1 MSQEFPD
8 DFSPIALPL
17 QGSERLLANK
27 GTTTVADIAS
37 FTGRPNTWSQYNAT
51 QNVNIAN
58 NRVINVG
65 NPENGGDAVNL
76 DSMTSYVTEQINNIE
91 VGGAAP
97 KYWVLS
103 GAIISPDSYNVS
115 DSMIL
120 TSPLL
125 KETVS
130 KDEVSGLEVRE
141 YELGIGV
148 RVTSAADPTPSI
160 LAVMIPDA
168 ALPQEFKD
176 AIFPE
181 LPGTA
186 TASSAVSGGFGMY
199 PTTAMVMYGGQD
211 TSPSSPM
218 PNGHAFMFMVD
229 GLGENTLSMCT
240 ATIRTFSVGGSVPP
254 PIPGPSPDPD
264 PGDS

>member
-8 DFSPIALPL
+8 DFNPIALPL

-51 QNVNIAN
+51 QNVNAAN
-58 NRVINVG
+58 NRIINVG

-103 GAIISPDSYNVS
+103 GAIIQEFLNVS

-130 KDEVSGLEVRE
+130 KDEASGLEVRE

-148 RVTSAADPTPSI
+148 KVTSAEDPTPSI
-160 LAVMIPDA
+160 LAVLIPDA

-218 PNGHAFMFMVD
+218 PNGHVFMFMVD
-229 GLGENTLSMCT
+229 GLGENTQNLCL

-264 PGDS
+264 PY

>member
-8 DFSPIALPL
+8 DFNPIALPL

-51 QNVNIAN
+51 QNVNVAN
-58 NRVINVG
+58 NRIVNVG
-65 NPENGGDAVNL
+65 NPEHGGDAVNL
-76 DSMTSYVTEQINNIE
+76 DSMTTYVTDQISNIVVE
-91 VGGAAP
+91 GTAP

-103 GAIISPDSYNVS
+103 GAIIQVIFNVG

-130 KDEVSGLEVRE
+130 KDEVSGLELRE
-141 YELGIGV
+141 YELSIGV
-148 RVTSAADPTPSI
+148 KVTSAEDPSPSV
-160 LAVMIPDA
+160 LVVMIPDA

-176 AIFPE
+176 AIFSE
-181 LPGTA
+181 LPGMA
-186 TASSAVSGGFGMY
+186 TAMSLVSGGIGMY

-218 PNGHAFMFMVD
+218 PNGHRFAIVVD
-229 GLGENTLSMCT
+229 GLGENTQSICLS
-240 ATIRTFSVGGSVPP
+240 TIRTISVGGSVPP
-254 PIPGPSPDPD
+254 PIPGPAPDPE
-264 PGDS
+264 P

>member
-51 QNVNIAN
+51 QNVNAAN

-103 GAIISPDSYNVS
+103 GAIIRPYSYNVS

-120 TSPLL
+120 TPPLL

-148 RVTSAADPTPSI
+148 RVTSAEDPTPSV
-160 LAVMIPDA
+160 LTVMIPDA

-199 PTTAMVMYGGQD
+199 PTTAMVMYDGQD

-218 PNGHAFMFMVD
+218 PNGHVFMFMVD
-229 GLGENTLSMCT
+229 GLGENTQSICM

-254 PIPGPSPDPD
+254 PIPGPSPD
-264 PGDS
+264 S

>member
-8 DFSPIALPL
+8 DFNPIALPL

-51 QNVNIAN
+51 QNVNTAN
-58 NRVINVG
+58 NRIINVG

-76 DSMTSYVTEQINNIE
+76 DSMTSYVTDQINNIV

-103 GAIISPDSYNVS
+103 GAIIAPEAYNVS

-141 YELGIGV
+141 YELSIGV
-148 RVTSAADPTPSI
+148 RVTSAEDPSPSI
-160 LAVMIPDA
+160 LMVMIPDA

-176 AIFPE
+176 AIFTE

-186 TASSAVSGGFGMY
+186 TASSVVSGGIGMY
-199 PTTAMVMYGGQD
+199 PTTAMVMYFGQD

-218 PNGHAFMFMVD
+218 PNGHVFMFMVD
-229 GLGENTLSMCT
+229 GLGENTQSMCM

-254 PIPGPSPDPD
+254 PIPGPSPLP
-264 PGDS
+264 

>member
-8 DFSPIALPL
+8 DFNPIALPL

-51 QNVNIAN
+51 QNVNAAN
-58 NRVINVG
+58 NRIINVS

-76 DSMTSYVTEQINNIE
+76 DSMTSYVTDQINNIV

-103 GAIISPDSYNVS
+103 GAIISPDVYNVS

-120 TSPLL
+120 TPPML

-148 RVTSAADPTPSI
+148 RVTSAADPTPSM
-160 LAVMIPDA
+160 LSVMIPDA

-186 TASSAVSGGFGMY
+186 TAFSVVSGGMY
-199 PTTAMVMYGGQD
+199 PTTALVMYTGQD

-218 PNGHAFMFMVD
+218 PNGHGFGFMVD
-229 GLGENTLSMCT
+229 GLGENTQSLCM
-240 ATIRTFSVGGSVPP
+240 ATIRTFSVGGSLPP
-254 PIPGPSPDPD
+254 PIPGPVPDPD